1 MNIFQ
6 LYFKSSHDMKLK
18 INRKTYFPNIISSED
33 QKLTF
38 LYEADIKNAFQIIF
52 IIFINIANRY
62 ISVINYSKKKEF
74 FP

>member
-38 LYEADIKNAFQIIF
+38 LYEADIKNAF
-52 IIFINIANRY
+52 
-62 ISVINYSKKKEF
+62 
-74 FP
+74 